1 MAFPDRVPNELW
13 DAILKNV
20 WDEDDFTARRY
31 SLSVLT
37 NFSLACHIFHRISRP
52 HIFSDF
58 QFTPYG
64 LDDDGAILLP
74 SRAEVDRCLERLAF
88 FSSTEIAPFVRYC
101 NISARESWEC
111 SFSSRWFATDSAYIL
126 LDALFSRL
134 GLFPGLQR
142 LHAMGIHFTQARV
155 DILCRLQS
163 LYELNIY
170 WCPVAP
176 GEHIQPSPRTLRI
189 SKFTMRHFT
198 RTARRGDDY
207 WISLLDPDHL
217 HILHADFDPRFMGL
231 TAHHI
236 PRFPDVHTLT
246 ATINLPTLSET
257 LTIMSKFPFTTMYM
271 MRFFPLLKEYS
282 GPHRA
287 LPFFHPAIF
296 LTRLHITERCRP
308 EDLIARLQGIQ
319 APNITTFQATFHEI
333 DNTTFSKLIE
343 LLPRLTEALIRVV
356 VRENDELGSGITPC
370 FKPSTFFG
378 MLAET
383 PSLPS
388 RLEHLGISWEGYDRL
403 HDHVSTYEIPD
414 FTRVRD
420 TVLEK
425 CPRLSWL
432 WLNDFCFLFEWRNP
446 LSDGSVKEV
455 TTKNFDDTH
464 ELLEDVEI
472 FRHFHDW

>member
-1 MAFPDRVPNELW
+1 
-13 DAILKNV
+13 
-20 WDEDDFTARRY
+20 
-31 SLSVLT
+31 
-37 NFSLACHIFHRISRP
+37 
-52 HIFSDF
+52 
-58 QFTPYG
+58 
-64 LDDDGAILLP
+64 
-74 SRAEVDRCLERLAF
+74 
-88 FSSTEIAPFVRYC
+88 
-101 NISARESWEC
+101 
-111 SFSSRWFATDSAYIL
+111 
-126 LDALFSRL
+126 
-134 GLFPGLQR
+134 
-142 LHAMGIHFTQARV
+142 MGIHFTQARV

-176 GEHIQPSPRTLRI
+176 GEHIQPSPRTLRV

-217 HILHADFDPRFMGL
+217 RILHADFDPRFMGL

-236 PRFPDVHTLT
+236 PRFADVHTLT

-257 LTIMSKFPFTTMYM
+257 LTIMSKFPSV
-271 MRFFPLLKEYS
+271 RLLKLVGRWVPPDDDAHDAVFPLLKEYS

-333 DNTTFSKLIE
+333 DNTAFSKLIE
-343 LLPRLTEALIRVV
+343 LLPRLTEALIRIV

-403 HDHVSTYEIPD
+403 HDYVSTYEIPD
-414 FTRVRD
+414 FPRVRD

-425 CPRLSWL
+425 WLS
-432 WLNDFCFLFEWRNP
+432 
-446 LSDGSVKEV
+446 GSVKEV